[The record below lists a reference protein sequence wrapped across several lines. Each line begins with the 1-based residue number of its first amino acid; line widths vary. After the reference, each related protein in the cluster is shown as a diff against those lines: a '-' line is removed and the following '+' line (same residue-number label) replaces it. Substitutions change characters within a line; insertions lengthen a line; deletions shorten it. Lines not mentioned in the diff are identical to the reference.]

1 MSGVPRGS
9 IRFNV
14 LLQILAVGV
23 VLLAVN
29 YFSFN
34 NYSRADFSRS
44 QRFVLAEQTK
54 RVLRDLK
61 GPVRISVFFSQTST
75 SPEAV
80 LYPDVQNL
88 LKELIFSG
96 RKRIEVEQVDPTRN
110 LSRARELQ
118 GKYKFNADENVLILE
133 YEGRTKF
140 VSVGEL
146 GEFDL
151 TPVMT
156 GEAPKLLSFRG
167 EQVLT
172 NALIALLNPEKKKI
186 YFLQGHGEPG
196 ITGSTP
202 ISMFVDYAG
211 RQNAEVAP
219 LSLSSLD
226 AIPADA
232 GMVAIIAPQNDLDE
246 RETAI
251 LARYWTASQGR
262 LLVLLDPNIN
272 TPHLR
277 SILES
282 AGIVPMNN
290 RVLRLVRLPFAM
302 AILREVTG
310 EFLPKNPVTKRLTAA
325 GMMFP
330 GQTQS
335 LMADEE
341 VAKKANIQ
349 LWPLIVA
356 AEEFWGE
363 TDYITDET
371 KGVRYDEGHDVGQP
385 VYVAVAAARGGVNDD
400 RVEVESSKMVAVG
413 NCEFAWDGS
422 ISKQGQSLD
431 FLLSS
436 TNWLLDRK
444 ELTGGIPKNA
454 QQFTLNLT
462 EKQIRSLALYIM
474 IIMPGAVAVLGLVAW
489 LRRRS

>member
-9 IRFNV
+9 IRFSV
-14 LLQILAVGV
+14 LLQILAMGV

-75 SPEAV
+75 SPDAV

-151 TPVMT
+151 TPAMT
-156 GEAPKLLSFRG
+156 GGAPKLISFRG

-196 ITGSTP
+196 ITGNTP

-282 AGIVPMNN
+282 AGIAPMNN

-310 EFLPKNPVTKRLTAA
+310 EFLLKNPVTKRMTAA

-335 LMADEE
+335 LAADEE
-341 VAKKANIQ
+341 AAKKANIQ

-371 KGVRYDEGHDVGQP
+371 TGVRYDEGHDVGQP
-385 VYVAVAAARGGVNDD
+385 VYVAIAAARGGVNDD

-444 ELTGGIPKNA
+444 QLTGGVPKNA

-462 EKQIRSLALYIM
+462 EQQIRSLALYIM
-474 IIMPGAVAVLGLVAW
+474 IIMPGAVAVLGLIAW